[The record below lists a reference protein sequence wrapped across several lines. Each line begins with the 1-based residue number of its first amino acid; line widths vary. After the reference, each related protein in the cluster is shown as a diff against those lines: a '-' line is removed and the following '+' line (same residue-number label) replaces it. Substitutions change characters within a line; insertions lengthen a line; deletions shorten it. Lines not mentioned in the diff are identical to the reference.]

1 MPENVALASKYSQAE
16 AFFFRGYVRHFDRI
30 ITARLS
36 HDAMYLRERFD
47 LRDIEKKGYKKRAR
61 KRDKKRTQ

>member
-16 AFFFRGYVRHFDRI
+16 TFFFRGYVRHFDRI

-36 HDAMYLRERFD
+36 RDAMYLREIRF
-47 LRDIEKKGYKKRAR
+47 KGYREKGI
-61 KRDKKRTQ
+61 